1 MNIIF
6 GNFDKARKEKREKR
20 EKDEVEYLRQLVG
33 SELFNRA
40 RGMSHSVALKA
51 LELIKKDVEAD
62 SINPKQY

>member
-6 GNFDKARKEKREKR
+6 GNFDKARKEKR

-40 RGMSHSVALKA
+40 KGMSHSVALKA

>member
-6 GNFDKARKEKREKR
+6 GNFDKARKEKR